1 MRRRSLLPTY
11 VGINGLPRTATDYL
25 PRPSRRILFFC
36 RAGLRTSLVL
46 TKMKPNVTQAYS
58 GAWHSLNFGC
68 AKSKSYLLSIESLV
82 NSNPLAGGR

>member
-1 MRRRSLLPTY
+1 VRRRSLLPAY
-11 VGINGLPRTATDYL
+11 AGINGLPRTATDHL
-25 PRPSRRILFFC
+25 PRPARRILFFC

-68 AKSKSYLLSIESLV
+68 AISKPYLLSIESQA
-82 NSNPLAGGR
+82 NSNPLAGGL